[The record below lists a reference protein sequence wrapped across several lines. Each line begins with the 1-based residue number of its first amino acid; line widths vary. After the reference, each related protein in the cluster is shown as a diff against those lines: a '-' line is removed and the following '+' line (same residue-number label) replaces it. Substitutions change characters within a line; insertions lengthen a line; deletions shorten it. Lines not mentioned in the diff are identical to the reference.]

1 MRTGDGRRLR
11 GEGVSLPARLLLL
24 PLLFLGTYLL
34 LAARGAGPFG
44 RGGSLSALSRS
55 SLEYGYASAA
65 LPPDPRVAA
74 ALATLLTRQYAYYLH
89 QRALGDPAQRQGA
102 ARKYNLFAAEC
113 PPGVFTRARL
123 PRAVE

>member
-1 MRTGDGRRLR
+1 MGSVFEEKGI
-11 GEGVSLPARLLLL
+11 SLHARLLLL
-24 PLLFLGTYLL
+24 PMFFLGTYLL
-34 LAARGAGPFG
+34 LAAWGAGPFG
-44 RGGSLSALSRS
+44 RGGSLSTLSRS
-55 SLEYGYASAA
+55 SPEYGYASTS
-65 LPPDPRVAA
+65 LPPDPRVAV

-89 QRALGDPAQRQGA
+89 QRASGDPVQGQEA